1 MSLRLTPIPVKT
13 GSAGRWAPRTIS
25 SHNGHVI
32 KTSLAH
38 AKAHLSEL
46 VDQAEH
52 KNRRIV
58 ILVTASPPRRLSRS
72 TSPPPSDSDGHRP

>member
-1 MSLRLTPIPVKT
+1 
-13 GSAGRWAPRTIS
+13 
-25 SHNGHVI
+25 VI